1 MEISRKV
8 GGAIL
13 KNYSTSKV
21 DVHKPELEIY
31 IEVRINA
38 VYIYFEKVKG
48 IIMELKG
55 VDLKKAYKERL
66 VVKGVSLKINS
77 GEIVGLLGPN
87 GAGKTTSFYMIVGF
101 IAATSGKVFIDGK
114 DVTALPMYERARC
127 GLGYLAQEPT
137 IFRGLTVEENLL
149 AILERL
155 EPDAKKR
162 ADRVDQL
169 LTEFGLTK
177 LAKQKAW
184 TLSGGEKRRM
194 EIARCMISNPKIILL
209 DEPFVGIDPITVAEL
224 REMIFKLK
232 SRGLGILITDHNVRE
247 TLSLTER
254 AYLIYD
260 GKILVEG
267 DQDKLLNDE
276 NARKLY
282 LGEDFKM

>member
-1 MEISRKV
+1 
-8 GGAIL
+8 
-13 KNYSTSKV
+13 
-21 DVHKPELEIY
+21 
-31 IEVRINA
+31 
-38 VYIYFEKVKG
+38 
-48 IIMELKG
+48 MELKG

-247 TLSLTER
+247 TLPLTER

-267 DQDKLLNDE
+267 SPDKLLNDE
-276 NARKLY
+276 KARKLY
-282 LGEDFKM
+282 LGENFKM

>member
-1 MEISRKV
+1 
-8 GGAIL
+8 
-13 KNYSTSKV
+13 
-21 DVHKPELEIY
+21 
-31 IEVRINA
+31 
-38 VYIYFEKVKG
+38 
-48 IIMELKG
+48 MELLG
-55 VDLKKAYKERL
+55 TDLKKAYKERL

-101 IAATSGKVFIDGK
+101 IKATSGKVFIDGK
-114 DVTALPMYERARC
+114 DVTNLPMYERARC

-155 EPDAKKR
+155 EPSAQKR
-162 ADRVDQL
+162 KDRVEQL

-232 SRGLGILITDHNVRE
+232 KRGLGILITDHNVRE
-247 TLSLTER
+247 TLPLTER

-267 DQDKLLNDE
+267 SPEKLLSDE

>member
-1 MEISRKV
+1 
-8 GGAIL
+8 
-13 KNYSTSKV
+13 
-21 DVHKPELEIY
+21 
-31 IEVRINA
+31 
-38 VYIYFEKVKG
+38 
-48 IIMELKG
+48 MELLG
-55 VDLKKAYKERL
+55 IDLKKAYKERL

-101 IAATSGKVFIDGK
+101 IRATSGKVFIDGK

-137 IFRGLTVEENLL
+137 IFRGITVEENLL

-155 EPDAKKR
+155 EPNKKAR
-162 ADRVDQL
+162 QERVDQL

-177 LAKQKAW
+177 LARQKAW

-224 REMIFKLK
+224 RDMIFKLK

-247 TLSLTER
+247 TLPLTER

-267 DQDKLLNDE
+267 SPEKLLADE

-282 LGEDFKM
+282 LGENFKM